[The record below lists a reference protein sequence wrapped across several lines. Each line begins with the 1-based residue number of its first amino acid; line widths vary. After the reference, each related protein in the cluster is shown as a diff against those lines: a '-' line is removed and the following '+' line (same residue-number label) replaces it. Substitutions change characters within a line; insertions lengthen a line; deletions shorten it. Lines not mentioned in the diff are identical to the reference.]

1 MRCHANLRLR
11 IASVP
16 AGGFPRGNIR
26 IGADGDA
33 PEADTAS
40 ILYAQPGE
48 RIYITLPSGTGLKY
62 YDDSRSADFPFTAE
76 GLEHEPGYVFFD
88 FSPEEISL
96 SAYSAAT
103 GEEIDAV
110 TLRRGAPITE
120 EE

>member
-11 IASVP
+11 IARVP

-40 ILYAQPGE
+40 ILYEQPGE